1 MDTFTLSLPVLC
13 IICFFVFL
21 AGFVDAA
28 AGGGGLISLPAYLA
42 TGIPAHMAY
51 GCNKFSSACG
61 TTLASL
67 RFLKNRA
74 VDVQTALLAA
84 AGSFIGS
91 GVAARI
97 VLTLDDQ
104 FLKRIVI
111 VFLPIA
117 AIVIFMNRGYGEE
130 NCADCLSKKRKVVFA
145 LLIGLFIGFYDGMVG
160 PGTGTFAII
169 AFSIL
174 MKYGLKTASGN
185 AKILNLASNYASLIT
200 YAANGNIL
208 WMVAVPAAACNVL
221 GSYFGSGMALKKG
234 AAFIR
239 PMIFCVMFLLL
250 IKIVSDII
258 L

>member
-1 MDTFTLSLPVLC
+1 MDAFTLSLPLLC

-28 AGGGGLISLPAYLA
+28 AGGGGLISLPAYIA
-42 TGIPAHMAY
+42 TGMPAHVAY

-67 RFLKNRA
+67 RFFRNRA
-74 VDVQTALLAA
+74 MDVQIALLAA
-84 AGSFIGS
+84 VGSFAGS

-97 VLTLDDQ
+97 VLLLDDAV
-104 FLKRIVI
+104 LKRIVI
-111 VFLPIA
+111 IFLPVA
-117 AIVIFMNRGYGEE
+117 ALVIFLNRGYGET
-130 NCADCLSKKRKVVFA
+130 NQSDSLSKRRKFLLA
-145 LLIGLFIGFYDGMVG
+145 LVIGLLIGFYDGMVG

-174 MKYGLKTASGN
+174 MKYDLKTASGN

-200 YAANGNIL
+200 YALSGNIL
-208 WMVAVPAAACNVL
+208 WTVAVPAAVCNVL

-239 PMIFCVMFLLL
+239 PMILVVMILLM
-250 IKIVSDII
+250 IKIVSDIV

>member
-1 MDTFTLSLPVLC
+1 MDTFTLSLPLLC
-13 IICFFVFL
+13 MICFFVFL

-28 AGGGGLISLPAYLA
+28 AGGGGLISLPAYIV
-42 TGIPAHMAY
+42 TGMPAHVAY

-67 RFLKNRA
+67 RFFRNRA
-74 VDVQTALLAA
+74 MDVRAALLAA
-84 AGSFIGS
+84 VGSFAGS

-97 VLTLDDQ
+97 VLMLDDAV
-104 FLKRIVI
+104 LKRIVI
-111 VFLPIA
+111 IFLPVA
-117 AIVIFMNRGYGEE
+117 ALVIFLNRGYGET
-130 NCADCLSKKRKVVFA
+130 NQSDSLSKRRKFLLA
-145 LLIGLFIGFYDGMVG
+145 LVIGLLIGFYDGMVG

-174 MKYGLKTASGN
+174 MKYDLKTASGN

-200 YAANGNIL
+200 YALSGNVL
-208 WMVAVPAAACNVL
+208 WTVAVPAAACNVL

-239 PMIFCVMFLLL
+239 PMILVVMILLM
-250 IKIVSDII
+250 IKIVSDIV

>member
-1 MDTFTLSLPVLC
+1 M
-13 IICFFVFL
+13 
-21 AGFVDAA
+21 
-28 AGGGGLISLPAYLA
+28 
-42 TGIPAHMAY
+42 
-51 GCNKFSSACG
+51 
-61 TTLASL
+61 
-67 RFLKNRA
+67 
-74 VDVQTALLAA
+74 DVQTALLAA

-117 AIVIFMNRGYGEE
+117 AIVIFLNRGYGEE
-130 NCADCLSKKRKVVFA
+130 NCADCLSKKRKVVLA

-174 MKYGLKTASGN
+174 MKYDLKTASGN

-200 YAANGNIL
+200 YAANGNVL

-221 GSYFGSGMALKKG
+221 GSYFGSGMALKRG

>member
-1 MDTFTLSLPVLC
+1 MDTFTLSLPLLC

-28 AGGGGLISLPAYLA
+28 AGGGGLISLPAYIA
-42 TGIPAHMAY
+42 TGMPAHVAY

-67 RFLKNRA
+67 RFFRNRA
-74 VDVQTALLAA
+74 MDVQIALLAA
-84 AGSFIGS
+84 VGSFAGS

-97 VLTLDDQ
+97 VLMLDDAV
-104 FLKRIVI
+104 LKRIVI
-111 VFLPIA
+111 IFLPVA
-117 AIVIFMNRGYGEE
+117 ALVIFLNRGYGET
-130 NCADCLSKKRKVVFA
+130 NQSDSLSKRRKFLLA
-145 LLIGLFIGFYDGMVG
+145 LVIGLLIGFYDGMVG

-174 MKYGLKTASGN
+174 MKYDLKTASGN

-200 YAANGNIL
+200 YALSGNIL
-208 WMVAVPAAACNVL
+208 WTVAVPAAVCNVL

-239 PMIFCVMFLLL
+239 PMILVVMILLM
-250 IKIVSDII
+250 IKIVSDIV

>member
-1 MDTFTLSLPVLC
+1 MDAFTLSLPLLC

-28 AGGGGLISLPAYLA
+28 AGGGGLISLPAYIA
-42 TGIPAHMAY
+42 TRMPAHVAY

-67 RFLKNRA
+67 RFFRNRA
-74 VDVQTALLAA
+74 MDVQIALLAA
-84 AGSFIGS
+84 VGSFAGS

-97 VLTLDDQ
+97 VLLLDDAV
-104 FLKRIVI
+104 LKRIVI
-111 VFLPIA
+111 IFLPVA
-117 AIVIFMNRGYGEE
+117 ALVIFLNRGYGET
-130 NCADCLSKKRKVVFA
+130 NQSDSLSKRRKFLLA
-145 LLIGLFIGFYDGMVG
+145 LVIGLLIGFYDGMVG

-174 MKYGLKTASGN
+174 MKYDLKTASGN

-200 YAANGNIL
+200 YALSGNIL
-208 WMVAVPAAACNVL
+208 WTVAVPAAVCNVL

-239 PMIFCVMFLLL
+239 PMILVVMILLM
-250 IKIVSDII
+250 IKIVSDIV